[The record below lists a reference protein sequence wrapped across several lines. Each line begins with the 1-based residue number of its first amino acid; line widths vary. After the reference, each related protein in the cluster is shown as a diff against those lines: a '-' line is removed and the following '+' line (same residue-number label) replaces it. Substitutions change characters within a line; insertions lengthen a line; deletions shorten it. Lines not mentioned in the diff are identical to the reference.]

1 MADTRTY
8 SHSFAAR
15 LTEDQLDQLFNAM
28 ANGIKYADA
37 ADMARGWMKAN
48 AAAMPPGTPAGRMPA
63 IPGGSAVGKWFKN
76 QQAARRYL
84 RKRDAARARAA
95 GTTETRH
102 ALEQA
107 RAAAVMEGLKPTEIA
122 AFERTELARE
132 KLELEREKLA
142 YQRGRDAL
150 IEEARVLLER
160 ATHDN
165 GAELQQQIDLMLEG
179 IRRMKYGDE
188 PQTPLDE

>member
-1 MADTRTY
+1 MKLPRNFTRTY

-15 LTEDQLDQLFNAM
+15 LTEAQLEQLFNAM
-28 ANGIKYADA
+28 SNGIKYADA
-37 ADMARGWMKAN
+37 ATMARGWMKAN
-48 AAAMPPGTPAGRMPA
+48 AEAMPPGTPAGRMPA

-95 GTTETRH
+95 CTTETRH

-107 RAAAVMEGLKPTEIA
+107 RAAALLEGLKPTEIA

-132 KLELEREKLA
+132 KLALEREKFASQALLKQAQSLLDRAKAGEKGPTLKRMIDLA
-142 YQRGRDAL
+142 LEEIEKMQRG
-150 IEEARVLLER
+150 EA
-160 ATHDN
+160 
-165 GAELQQQIDLMLEG
+165 
-179 IRRMKYGDE
+179 
-188 PQTPLDE
+188 

>member
-1 MADTRTY
+1 MKQPRNFTRTY

-15 LTEDQLDQLFNAM
+15 LTEAQLDQLFNAM

-84 RKRDAARARAA
+84 RNRDAARARAA

-122 AFERTELARE
+122 AFERNELTRE
-132 KLELEREKLA
+132 KLQLEREKLA
-142 YQRGRDAL
+142 YQRGRDAV

-160 ATHDN
+160 ATHDKS
-165 GAELQQQIDLMLEG
+165 AELKQQIKLALEE
-179 IRRMKYGDE
+179 IERMKRGE
-188 PQTPLDE
+188 V